1 MLCERV
7 FVPPVQCWVPD
18 WSDDMWQTHC
28 LYCTECAREFVFFQ
42 FSSYFFFSMEGIVV
56 DNADEQEQQQASETV
71 EKQQQQQTKK
81 RQRAKKDKV
90 KVSCLR

>member
-28 LYCTECAREFVFFQ
+28 LHCTECAREFVFFQ
-42 FSSYFFFSMEGIVV
+42 FSSYFFFNMEGIVV
-56 DNADEQEQQQASETV
+56 DEQEQQQASETV